1 MMLRQLKHKLCRKIF
16 TVNLYKGIFIVP
28 FISCRIAFAYYV
40 ATKKITEM
48 RRYSVGKIFEEGYFS
63 PTETQECIFQSISP
77 EPNDFVNDAEIL
89 FTGKEI
95 CDKIFPNDK
104 NQIRFY
110 VNHGIIFW
118 AVLKRCQ
125 ITQKS
130 VTLFMNLMMNRPVII
145 GFTM

>member
-1 MMLRQLKHKLCRKIF
+1 MKLWFSNNVATTRSQ
-16 TVNLYKGIFIVP
+16 IVLG
-28 FISCRIAFAYYV
+28 FCRIAFAYYA
-40 ATKKITEM
+40 ATKKIKEM

-63 PTETQECIFQSISP
+63 PTENQEGLFQSITP
-77 EPNDFVNDAEIL
+77 VQNDFVNDAEIL
-89 FTGKEI
+89 SMGKEI
-95 CDKIFPNDK
+95 CDNIFPNDK
-104 NQIRFY
+104 NRVIFY

-145 GFTM
+145 GFTMRVQF